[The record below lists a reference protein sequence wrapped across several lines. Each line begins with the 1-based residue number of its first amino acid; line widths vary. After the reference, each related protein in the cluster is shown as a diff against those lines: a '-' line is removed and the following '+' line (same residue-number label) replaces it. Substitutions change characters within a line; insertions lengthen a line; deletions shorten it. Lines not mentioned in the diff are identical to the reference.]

1 LQFIPFV
8 PQKDKNALK
17 NSQKDKYSYKFK
29 KRKKKKKKKT
39 NWLQPLGMG
48 EH

>member
-29 KRKKKKKKKT
+29 KRKKKKKKKKDIDAT
-39 NWLQPLGMG
+39 FS
-48 EH
+48 